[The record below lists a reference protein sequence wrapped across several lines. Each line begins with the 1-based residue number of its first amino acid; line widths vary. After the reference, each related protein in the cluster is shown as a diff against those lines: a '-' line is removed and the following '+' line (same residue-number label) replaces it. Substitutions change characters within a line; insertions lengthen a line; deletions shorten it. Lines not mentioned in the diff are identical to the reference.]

1 MVMSRKPGLIKQM
14 LLEELAIN
22 DASPVAKVARQAAVS
37 RQAVDKQL
45 RHLIAQGIVQVEGEG
60 KGSRYFLV
68 VLSEKLSR
76 FRLADGLEEHLV
88 WRDLVLPTVA
98 DRGAAELA
106 VLAYGVNEM
115 LNNAIEHSQAKEVV
129 VRVVRNAGSITIQI
143 VDDGVGIFK
152 KIADSFRLSSLPE
165 ALFEVSKGKLTTEP
179 TRHNGEGIFFT
190 ARLFDAFMLSANNLS
205 FMHNAHV
212 QDGWLAQTDQHD
224 AAGTRVSL
232 VLNFPVG
239 RSVEEVFDEH
249 VARKGEFGFTKTHVL
264 LKLAQFG
271 EKMLMS
277 RSHAR
282 RVFWRLERFGEV
294 VLDFA
299 GVESVGP
306 AFIDELL
313 RVLPSKKP
321 RIKLTL
327 VNINEKIERAIARIG
342 N

>member
-1 MVMSRKPGLIKQM
+1 M
-14 LLEELAIN
+14 LLEEIAAE
-22 DASPVAKVARQAAVS
+22 DASPVAKVARQASVS

-45 RHLIAQGIVQVEGEG
+45 RNLISQGIVQVEGEG
-60 KGSRYFLV
+60 KGSRYCLA
-68 VLSEKLSR
+68 VLNEKISR
-76 FRLADGLEEHLV
+76 FRLAQGLEEHLV
-88 WRDLVLPTVA
+88 FRDLVLPAVS
-98 DRGAAELA
+98 DRAASELA
-106 VLAYGVNEM
+106 VLAYGFNEM
-115 LNNAIEHSQAKEVV
+115 LNNAIEHSEAKEVV
-129 VRVVRNAGSITIQI
+129 VRVVRNASSFTVQI

-152 KIADSFRLSSLPE
+152 KIAQAFHLSSMSE

-190 ARLFDAFMLSANNLS
+190 ARLFDAFMLSANHLS

-212 QDGWLAQTDQHD
+212 QDGWLAQSDEHEHP
-224 AAGTRVSL
+224 GTRVSM
-232 VLNFPVG
+232 VLNFPVE
-239 RSVEEVFDEH
+239 RSCERVFDEH
-249 VARKGEFGFTKTHVL
+249 VAYQGEFGFTKTHVL

-306 AFIDELL
+306 AFIDELI
-313 RVLPSKKP
+313 RVLPGKKP
-321 RIKLTL
+321 KIKLTL
-327 VNINEKIERAIARIG
+327 INLNEKIERAIARTRV
-342 N
+342 